1 MPNLKKPLAQS
12 ADVAAAVIRQRA
24 DIRVAVA
31 SLSVKHIPTTR
42 KKMLHLPCKKHGHRA
57 SPVPLVKTA
66 QFGKIAQRTRR
77 VAIIK
82 KMTAQRRKVL
92 ETICRAL

>member
-1 MPNLKKPLAQS
+1 
-12 ADVAAAVIRQRA
+12 
-24 DIRVAVA
+24 
-31 SLSVKHIPTTR
+31 
-42 KKMLHLPCKKHGHRA
+42 MLHLPCKKHGHRA

-77 VAIIK
+77 VAITK
-82 KMTAQRRKVL
+82 KMTAQRQKVL